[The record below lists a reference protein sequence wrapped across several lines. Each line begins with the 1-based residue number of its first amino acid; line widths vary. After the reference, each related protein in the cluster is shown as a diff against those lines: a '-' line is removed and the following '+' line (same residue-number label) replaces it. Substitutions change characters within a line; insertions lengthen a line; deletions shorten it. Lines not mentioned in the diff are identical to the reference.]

1 MMIHAR
7 AAHEDRRSG
16 PRIEFSSS
24 TGSAHGVSMVASAP
38 TQDRMEDV
46 VSHAR
51 DTPGIFPL
59 YTPTDKVRC

>member
-1 MMIHAR
+1 
-7 AAHEDRRSG
+7 
-16 PRIEFSSS
+16 
-24 TGSAHGVSMVASAP
+24 MVASAP